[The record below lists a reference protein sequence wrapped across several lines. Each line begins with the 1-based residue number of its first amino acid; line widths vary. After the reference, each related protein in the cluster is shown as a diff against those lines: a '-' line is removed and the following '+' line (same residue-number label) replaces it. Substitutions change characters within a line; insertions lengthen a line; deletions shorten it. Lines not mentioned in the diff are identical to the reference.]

1 MITHFFFKMS
11 KIISLFNHKGGVGKT
26 TFTYNLAWKLA
37 ENGKKVL
44 LIDADPQQ
52 NLSSFVHGFSDEED
66 YTLFTNNIKPLQ
78 ESLSIYEYLAPKFFQ
93 SVEEVKKPLYMKDN
107 GKNNLFLLRGDISL
121 SEFDVEFAYA
131 IQSNSKTS
139 SHLPVAFEKAIK
151 DISKDY
157 DYTLIDMSPNLG
169 MLNMFT
175 LMSSHYFIVPLNPSF
190 FCLQALENLQ
200 SVLKDWDSKINKYR
214 VDQFNKIGI
223 KAEPKFLGIISQN
236 FRPLK
241 KNENATVNAF
251 NEWFKKI
258 DKSALDLFE
267 ILDKFKMTIS
277 KEEFSRIFNNKVPF
291 VIDTIPDMNK
301 VKVISE
307 EYGKPIFALS
317 NTELTAE
324 GLNQTH
330 YNEQINAINNVFQF
344 IVNSL
349 EKLPSQ

>member
-1 MITHFFFKMS
+1 MNK
-11 KIISLFNHKGGVGKT
+11 
-26 TFTYNLAWKLA
+26 
-37 ENGKKVL
+37 
-44 LIDADPQQ
+44 D
-52 NLSSFVHGFSDEED
+52 
-66 YTLFTNNIKPLQ
+66 
-78 ESLSIYEYLAPKFFQ
+78 
-93 SVEEVKKPLYMKDN
+93 LYIKDN
-107 GKNNLFLLRGDISL
+107 GGKGKISLLRGDISL

-131 IQSNSKTS
+131 IQSNSKTA

-151 DISKDY
+151 DISKDF

-223 KAEPKFLGIISQN
+223 KAEPKFLGIVSQN

-241 KNENATVNAF
+241 NNENATVNAF

-258 DKSALDLFE
+258 DASALDLFE
-267 ILDKFKMTIS
+267 VLSKFKMTIS
-277 KEEFSRIFNNKVPF
+277 KEEFSNIFENKEPF
-291 VIDTIPDMNK
+291 VIETIPDMNK

-317 NTELTAE
+317 NQELTKE
-324 GLNQTH
+324 GLNQNH
-330 YNEQINAINNVFQF
+330 YNAQIKAIEGVFQF

-349 EKLPSQ
+349 EKLPNPLPQ